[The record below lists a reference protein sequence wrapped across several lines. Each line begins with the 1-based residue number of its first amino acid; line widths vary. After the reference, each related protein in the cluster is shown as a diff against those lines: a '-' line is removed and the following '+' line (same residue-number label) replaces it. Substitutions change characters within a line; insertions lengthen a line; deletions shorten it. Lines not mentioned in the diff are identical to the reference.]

1 MPGNRGS
8 RLWAAWRAL
17 FWHVWKRIFRK
28 PLVIQLVNG
37 MKLKAYPDCVE
48 SSLAF
53 YVRWPDRLEI
63 DWLRQNLQ
71 KGERV
76 VDIGA
81 NIGLWSLLLADVV
94 GPENILAIEAGR
106 VAAARLRENFSL
118 NGMTENQILEAAAGD
133 RDGEVEFPDCDSPD
147 TNATALADMG
157 GWPKRKVP
165 LVRLDTIFAIA
176 QREIGFVKIDVE
188 GSEPGVLRGMTE
200 TLKTRRVRIILFE
213 SFGGKHLEEC
223 KKILSSCGYSLS
235 AERAVSTVPSSPQ
248 NHFAFRNQETG
259 EFIQNLNQ

>member
-1 MPGNRGS
+1 MI
-8 RLWAAWRAL
+8 RLA
-17 FWHVWKRIFRK
+17 
-28 PLVIQLVNG
+28 NG

-63 DWLRQNLQ
+63 EWLRQNLQ
-71 KGERV
+71 KGESV

-147 TNATALADMG
+147 TNATAL
-157 GWPKRKVP
+157 
-165 LVRLDTIFAIA
+165 
-176 QREIGFVKIDVE
+176 
-188 GSEPGVLRGMTE
+188 S
-200 TLKTRRVRIILFE
+200 
-213 SFGGKHLEEC
+213 
-223 KKILSSCGYSLS
+223 
-235 AERAVSTVPSSPQ
+235 
-248 NHFAFRNQETG
+248 
-259 EFIQNLNQ
+259 